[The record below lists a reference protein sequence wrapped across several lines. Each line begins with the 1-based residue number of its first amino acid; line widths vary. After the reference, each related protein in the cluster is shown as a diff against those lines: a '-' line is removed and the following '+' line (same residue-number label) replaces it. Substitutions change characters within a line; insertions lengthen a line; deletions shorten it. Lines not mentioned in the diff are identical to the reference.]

1 VAERVRSRLRHQGP
15 LLFLAGP
22 AAIHPSAAH
31 LDTSD
36 ERPVGFCS
44 ARGGHALGT
53 PLAVA
58 IYRKKVAHRTAKNF
72 QLDLFDPN
80 DGYYEYSGIP
90 SNLGFTVANLWYF
103 MAGRGNHER
112 TIGQLKSGL
121 AVHTIPTMAY
131 AANSAWQQL
140 VVLTH
145 NLLTNFQIETG
156 AHRRRR
162 SRKHT
167 ALPLLQTVQTLRFTL
182 FLPGHS
188 FIAPRHWYAPGA
200 GQYCDSRAT
209 PPRSAWSPAS
219 NRVCRAPHEFFVR
232 SRFS

>member
-1 VAERVRSRLRHQGP
+1 MSDRLESYSPVLDRDLEDLSLQDLGD
-15 LLFLAGP
+15 LTFEGLTVEP
-22 AAIHPSAAH
+22 ALEVITRA
-31 LDTSD
+31 
-36 ERPVGFCS
+36 
-44 ARGGHALGT
+44 
-53 PLAVA
+53 
-58 IYRKKVAHRTAKNF
+58 
-72 QLDLFDPN
+72 
-80 DGYYEYSGIP
+80 
-90 SNLGFTVANLWYF
+90 
-103 MAGRGNHER
+103 
-112 TIGQLKSGL
+112 
-121 AVHTIPTMAY
+121 MAY